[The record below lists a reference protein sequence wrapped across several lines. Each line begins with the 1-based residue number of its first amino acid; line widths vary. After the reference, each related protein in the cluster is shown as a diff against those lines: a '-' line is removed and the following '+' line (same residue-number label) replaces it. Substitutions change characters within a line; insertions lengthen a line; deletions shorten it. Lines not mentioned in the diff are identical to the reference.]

1 MAKITPYT
9 TKKGIQIGI
18 YYERKINYH
27 NPDQDW
33 IQKKM
38 LGAKPDYRTLE
49 ISMDESEKFELQA
62 KDRFEERMFWA
73 RMHSPDCRDPD
84 HPGCPN
90 CEDEDD

>member
-38 LGAKPDYRTLE
+38 LGAKPDWTYHIDNFVEYVLMLAVGYAILGLLSRGWYE
-49 ISMDESEKFELQA
+49 
-62 KDRFEERMFWA
+62 
-73 RMHSPDCRDPD
+73 
-84 HPGCPN
+84 
-90 CEDEDD
+90 